1 MTEAYMQLENFEN
14 AVNKLK
20 TALEYDIEEMD
31 IALDAVIQRFE
42 FIVEDINIRKNSMSS
57 TAILKR
63 INQVS

>member
-1 MTEAYMQLENFEN
+1 MQLENFEN